1 MNEGGVTDRIRMAP
15 FGNNGSN
22 GSDITE
28 TKSLSY
34 STLPEHTDITPTVQV
49 LLLKT

>member
-1 MNEGGVTDRIRMAP
+1 MNEGGVIDRIRMAP
-15 FGNNGSN
+15 FGNNGSS

-34 STLPEHTDITPTVQV
+34 STPPEHRDVTPQFRYFC
-49 LLLKT
+49 